1 MLISSSRQMP
11 PIDAMRNARQFAPR
25 VKQTP
30 PKCQPTHEVEDRI
43 AEDVHAPS
51 GLKKSMPMNWATY
64 HCSLPEP
71 NCCIPHIEAGG

>member
-30 PKCQPTHEVEDRI
+30 IKYNVTTHKKQHWLSEYI
-43 AEDVHAPS
+43 AGRSAVGVGHSGATARPAPRKES
-51 GLKKSMPMNWATY
+51 
-64 HCSLPEP
+64 
-71 NCCIPHIEAGG
+71 AGGVLVISLY